1 MAYSTYTNVGNLLNM
16 TFTTS
21 SNPTNTTV
29 TDFISQSDEF
39 IDSFCGHNWLLNT
52 ENDEYRD
59 GLGYGPRAGMIILKY
74 GPVISVESVEYYSG
88 AEWKNDTYEGMP
100 QDYPDKQCYY
110 VYLDEGTIFF
120 HKLRLTG
127 RKVYRIAYTWGYETI
142 PDTVQ
147 DLSACLAALKVIA
160 YLSGPTFAN
169 YSIGDLRA
177 EYPSEGPYSHQWKI
191 IVELA
196 QRLMWQLS
204 ARRPLVHVG

>member
-1 MAYSTYTNVGNLLNM
+1 MAYSTYSDVGKLLNI
-16 TFTTS
+16 TFTAS
-21 SNPTNTTV
+21 SNPTNDTV
-29 TDFISQSDEF
+29 ASFINDSDSF
-39 IDSFCGHNWLLNT
+39 IDSFCGHDWSLH
-52 ENDEYRD
+52 NDTVEYAD
-59 GLGYGPRAGMIILKY
+59 GLGYGPRAGLIILKHA
-74 GPVISVESVEYYSG
+74 PLISVTTVEYYSG

-110 VYLDEGTIFF
+110 VYLDDETIFF

-127 RKVYRIAYTWGYETI
+127 RKVYRVTYTWGYTAV
-142 PDTVQ
+142 PTYVK

-169 YSIGDLRA
+169 YSVGDLRA
-177 EYPSEGPYSHQWKI
+177 EYPSEGPYAHQWKS